1 MATGVQMGVRKAPSG
16 VSVSGLPDPPR
27 GPWRRAAAASTSWSS
42 QPWPATIGQM
52 TSTTHDS
59 TEAARQPRTAVF
71 EHAAVLLAS
80 AQALEAAAG
89 EPGAETALGPM
100 LACLDLSLDA
110 LAHAVEQLRRNA
122 LEPVTRSETDREI
135 RFAVTEAAQQF
146 GALVAVLADCRDA
159 CILAGSSVAPI
170 QGELTAR

>member
-1 MATGVQMGVRKAPSG
+1 MVV
-16 VSVSGLPDPPR
+16 
-27 GPWRRAAAASTSWSS
+27 AALASHDR
-42 QPWPATIGQM
+42 PM

-59 TEAARQPRTAVF
+59 TETARQPGTAVF

-110 LAHAVEQLRRNA
+110 LAHAVEQLRGNT
-122 LEPVTRSETDREI
+122 LEPVGRSATDREI

-159 CILAGSSVAPI
+159 CILARSSVAPI
-170 QGELTAR
+170 A

>member
-1 MATGVQMGVRKAPSG
+1 VAGACYSLDLMVVAALASND
-16 VSVSGLPDPPR
+16 LP
-27 GPWRRAAAASTSWSS
+27 
-42 QPWPATIGQM
+42 M

-59 TEAARQPRTAVF
+59 TETTRQPGTAVF

-110 LAHAVEQLRRNA
+110 LTHAVEQLRSNA
-122 LEPVTRSETDREI
+122 LEPVARSEPDREI

-159 CILAGSSVAPI
+159 CILARSSVAPI
-170 QGELTAR
+170 QGDLTAR